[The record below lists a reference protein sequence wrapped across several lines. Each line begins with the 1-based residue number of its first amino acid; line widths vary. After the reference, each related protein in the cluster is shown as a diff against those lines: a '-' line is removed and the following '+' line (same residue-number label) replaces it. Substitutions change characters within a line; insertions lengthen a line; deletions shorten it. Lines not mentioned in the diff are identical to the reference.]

1 MASMLPTLIE
11 QATLPVRATIKSIK
25 LRTISKTIYLINR
38 ILQNILFFLYKPGHL
53 ISTVQI
59 YKNLKMKMKIKRKR
73 NKITLGSN
81 FICQTSEGGASRV
94 AMLALESTSNT
105 RTKLSRDAD
114 AAMDPEGCAATETTP
129 RQWPVLVRSR
139 VSSSGF
145 QSLTVSSSE
154 PVIRRAGRVS
164 VAGIHVAA
172 HTDSSWAFSIDFRP
186 ASFIFLSVW
195 RGAEMN
201 PSREVTVSL
210 QVLGWW

>member
-1 MASMLPTLIE
+1 MTSMLPTLIE

-25 LRTISKTIYLINR
+25 LRKISKTINLINR

-59 YKNLKMKMKIKRKR
+59 YKNLNMKIKRKR

-81 FICQTSEGGASRV
+81 CICQTSEGGASRV

-129 RQWPVLVRSR
+129 RQ
-139 VSSSGF
+139 
-145 QSLTVSSSE
+145 
-154 PVIRRAGRVS
+154 
-164 VAGIHVAA
+164 
-172 HTDSSWAFSIDFRP
+172 
-186 ASFIFLSVW
+186 
-195 RGAEMN
+195 
-201 PSREVTVSL
+201 
-210 QVLGWW
+210 

>member
-11 QATLPVRATIKSIK
+11 QATLPVRATIKSIR
-25 LRTISKTIYLINR
+25 LRKISKTIYLINR

-59 YKNLKMKMKIKRKR
+59 YKNLKMKIKRKGKR

-94 AMLALESTSNT
+94 VMLVLESTSNT

-186 ASFIFLSVW
+186 ASFIFLSAW
-195 RGAEMN
+195 RGAEKN
-201 PSREVTVSL
+201 PSREVRVSL